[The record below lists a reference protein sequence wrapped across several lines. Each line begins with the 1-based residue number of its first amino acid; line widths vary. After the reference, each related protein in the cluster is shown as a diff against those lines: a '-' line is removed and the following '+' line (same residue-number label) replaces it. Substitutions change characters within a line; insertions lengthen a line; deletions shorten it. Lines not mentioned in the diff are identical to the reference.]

1 MNLSK
6 FTVEVDAIFDETP
19 DIRRYELIDPA
30 GVVLPAFSA
39 GAHIYVHLKEGMVRQ
54 YSLSNDPLNRGCYE
68 IAVLRETD
76 GRGGSEAIHTNLQ
89 KGTKVIISEPR
100 NNFPLKSESAFHLF
114 LAGGVGVTP
123 MMAMIAELDASGA
136 QYHMHYCTRTLK
148 DTAFHDRLVPLL
160 STGQVTLHHDGGNP
174 AHGIDLAATLRGYEF
189 GTHLYCCGPQGFM
202 AAVKAAAEHWPSGTV
217 HFEYF
222 TAQQDEFAL
231 NRENTPFKV
240 KIDSTGQV
248 FDVAVDQ
255 TIIEVLRVNG
265 FAVDTECEDGY
276 CGTCITR
283 YVDGEPEHRDL
294 VLDDEDR
301 NEFVMVCCA
310 RSRSPVLVLDM

>member
-1 MNLSK
+1 MTLAK

-19 DIRRYELIDPA
+19 DIRRYKFIDPA
-30 GVVLPAFSA
+30 GGVLPEFSA
-39 GAHIYVHLKEGMVRQ
+39 GAHIHVYIEEGMVRQ
-54 YSLSNDPLNRGCYE
+54 YSLSNDPLSRQCYE
-68 IAVLRETD
+68 IAVLRESD
-76 GRGGSEAIHTNLQ
+76 GRGGSEAIYTKLQ
-89 KGTKVIISEPR
+89 IGSKVVISEPC
-100 NNFPLKSESAFHLF
+100 NHFPLKPEAASHLF
-114 LAGGVGVTP
+114 LAGGIGVTP
-123 MMAMIAELDASGA
+123 MMAMIAELDAGGA
-136 QYHMHYCTRTLK
+136 DYRMHYCTRTRE
-148 DTAFHDRLVPLL
+148 DTAFRDRLAPLL
-160 STGQVTLHHDGGNP
+160 STGQLTLHHDGGNP
-174 AHGIDLAATLRGYEF
+174 AHGIDLAATLSEYEF
-189 GTHLYCCGPQGFM
+189 GCHLYCCGPQGFM
-202 AAVKAAAEHWPSGTV
+202 TAAKAASEHWPYGTV

-222 TAQQDEFAL
+222 TAQEDEFAL
-231 NRENTPFKV
+231 KRENTPFKV